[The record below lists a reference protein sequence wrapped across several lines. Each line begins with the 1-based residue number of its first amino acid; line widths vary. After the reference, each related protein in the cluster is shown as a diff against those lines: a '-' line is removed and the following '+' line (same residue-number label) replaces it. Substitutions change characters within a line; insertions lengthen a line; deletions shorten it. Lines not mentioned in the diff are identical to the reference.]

1 MVQCPKGLN
10 IPWSKRP
17 QETFR
22 NGSKTD
28 EDPQFKAAS
37 FKDCLTDVHE
47 TCMTLRWRCFD
58 PYMIGK
64 RNSSISAEVDTLQ
77 KQKSVHQMLSR
88 HFSWALGSH
97 SRHSPYIGQSANFH
111 SKLLTSWH
119 LLVGGW
125 PTPLK
130 NDGVK
135 VSWDDDISNIWE
147 NEIHVPN
154 HQPVSWMLFWMGSLW
169 CFESK
174 PGMVLLQNDGVFWD
188 RESSALTLALVKNH
202 RVLSQK
208 PWGFAYGPCGFT
220 VAICLS
226 KKWRANHQL
235 TSTYINNLPNHKIED
250 HQSPRPMD
258 TNHQDLKPCFAL
270 AKSPELFDEFPNL
283 QALWLWKQQD
293 GPPIFPEVK
302 KTEESLAQNNQTLKL
317 NSFLDTEYHQF
328 CGAAQVFHAF
338 HACSS
343 MFIDLYT

>member
-1 MVQCPKGLN
+1 MFQATN
-10 IPWSKRP
+10 
-17 QETFR
+17 
-22 NGSKTD
+22 
-28 EDPQFKAAS
+28 
-37 FKDCLTDVHE
+37 
-47 TCMTLRWRCFD
+47 
-58 PYMIGK
+58 
-64 RNSSISAEVDTLQ
+64 
-77 KQKSVHQMLSR
+77 
-88 HFSWALGSH
+88 
-97 SRHSPYIGQSANFH
+97 QS
-111 SKLLTSWH
+111 L
-119 LLVGGW
+119 
-125 PTPLK
+125 
-130 NDGVK
+130 
-135 VSWDDDISNIWE
+135 E
-147 NEIHVPN
+147 C
-154 HQPVSWMLFWMGSLW
+154 
-169 CFESK
+169 CFEWVLCDVSRVVK
-174 PGMVLLQNDGVFWD
+174 PGMVLLQNDGDRD

-302 KTEESLAQNNQTLKL
+302 KTEESLAQNNQALKL